1 VQHVH
6 DMAGLLAERMGSLPA
21 AEVEVLLE
29 QELAA
34 VRAKQLEAT
43 CRRFLSTFL
52 TSSMRGAN

>member
-1 VQHVH
+1 
-6 DMAGLLAERMGSLPA
+6 MAGLLAERMGSLPA
-21 AEVEVLLE
+21 AEVEVPLE